1 LIFYHWFT
9 FFHFLSYKILRRAL
23 LAPRLHRVLFASAR
37 MASSTTTPYGAA
49 GAMADYKAAFPA
61 IPRAGTAAV
70 TQSQAAGPAPTTVH
84 FAAKP
89 EGAAAAATLEARDA
103 ERETVAVTYAADG
116 ASRTLTVSLG
126 PAAKV
131 DAAALR
137 KAALAAVAKLR
148 ALKADAAS
156 LVLPAVAGIPAEA
169 VASIVVQAAT
179 LSNYSFDRYV
189 TLEDK
194 KAGLVGALHFQCS
207 SAEQEAAA

>member
-1 LIFYHWFT
+1 
-9 FFHFLSYKILRRAL
+9 
-23 LAPRLHRVLFASAR
+23 
-37 MASSTTTPYGAA
+37 MASTAALPYGAA
-49 GAMADYKAAFPA
+49 GVMAHYDAAFPA

-70 TQSQAAGPAPTTVH
+70 TASQAPSSAPTTVH
-84 FAAKP
+84 FAAKD
-89 EGAAAAATLEARDA
+89 AAAPPPASLEARDA
-103 ERETVAVTYAADG
+103 ERETVAVAYAAGG

-156 LVLPAVAGIPAEA
+156 LVLPAVPGIPAEA
-169 VASIVVQAAT
+169 VASIMVQAAT
-179 LSNYSFDRYV
+179 LHNYSFDRYV

-207 SAEQEAAA
+207 SPQQEAAA

>member
-1 LIFYHWFT
+1 
-9 FFHFLSYKILRRAL
+9 
-23 LAPRLHRVLFASAR
+23 
-37 MASSTTTPYGAA
+37 MASSTAAPYGAA
-49 GAMADYKAAFPA
+49 GAMADYKTAFPA

-70 TQSQAAGPAPTTVH
+70 TASQAAGAAPTTVH
-84 FAAKP
+84 FAVKA
-89 EGAAAAATLEARDA
+89 EGAAAAAADATLEARDA
-103 ERETVAVTYAADG
+103 ERETVAVAYSSGG
-116 ASRTLTVSLG
+116 ASRALTVSLG

-137 KAALAAVAKLR
+137 KASLAAVAKLR

-169 VASIVVQAAT
+169 VASIMVQAAT
-179 LSNYSFDRYV
+179 LHNYSFDRYV